1 MQQSTIFLIQCLVFI
16 IIIIALY
23 YHFNKKLCYQ
33 LSAIESLQN
42 QILEQQR
49 YIENH
54 DKLLRSGRSINNGGI
69 NNIENLDFPIH
80 SNLPPLNSMNHLN
93 SVRPIHNFPQHVP
106 GIIRNQQDIPTN
118 PPNLVNPLLN
128 IAPMMS
134 GLMGVLSN
142 IQPPHNT
149 TISGDDTDEEIDKL
163 DENELDKELKEEL
176 AELKDKT
183 EDIKEGRIDE
193 KNKELTKDK
202 IVEDTD
208 YSQKHPLP
216 ENNII

>member
-1 MQQSTIFLIQCLVFI
+1 MS
-16 IIIIALY
+16 
-23 YHFNKKLCYQ
+23 YQ

-54 DKLLRSGRSINNGGI
+54 EKLLRTGRSRNMDGL
-69 NNIENLDFPIH
+69 NNIENLEFPIH
-80 SNLPPLNSMNHLN
+80 SNLPPLNPMNNLN
-93 SVRPIHNFPQHVP
+93 SPRPLQHFPQHVP
-106 GIIRNQQDIPTN
+106 GIIRNQQDIPTS

-142 IQPPHNT
+142 IQPNHQPEV
-149 TISGDDTDEEIDKL
+149 IDEETDDEMDKL
-163 DENELDKELKEEL
+163 DENELDKELKDEL

-183 EDIKEGRIDE
+183 ADIKEGRIDDKNNKDIIQE
-193 KNKELTKDK
+193 KK
-202 IVEDTD
+202 IIDTI
-208 YSQKHPLP
+208 
-216 ENNII
+216 ENVHT